1 MKISLLTA
9 LILSTVLGFSQVT
22 IDAESVLGGSENDV
36 AFDLIS
42 TTDGGYLLANYTRS
56 ADNDVSENNGL
67 NDFWIVKTDVNG
79 VIEWETSLGGSLDD
93 LARAAV
99 EVDGNYY
106 VAGFS
111 ASSDGDVG
119 GNYGGQD
126 GWLVKLDAS
135 GNLVWEQNYGGEAAD
150 IILDL
155 LATSDGGLL
164 MIGYTQSTTGDLSG
178 SNGLNDLWTLKLS
191 IDGAIEWS
199 ENFGGTADEFGS
211 AAVEIPGGYIVASTT
226 FSNDIDVSG
235 NHADTT
241 VTSDFWIT
249 RIDDAGALVWQAC
262 YGGVWNDNAEDITIT
277 ADNTVM
283 IAGASKSNDG
293 DVGGHYG
300 ESNKWDTWLVEADA
314 SGVLLQEK
322 NYGGTRNEYPG
333 AIKMDDDGYIVT
345 GTSESGDNDVT
356 VHYGAAGTTDI
367 WLFKTD
373 ASLNLQWQKSLGG
386 TQTDYS
392 EAIIAEGDTTYTLL
406 GYTKSSDT
414 DISFHYGA
422 SGNNDVWFVKI
433 IPGEGDTVIVDD
445 SCDVEITV
453 QPVDIS
459 TCPDTDVTFTVGG
472 TDSVTSYTWVFVL
485 SGATFTTT
493 EPELNFAG
501 VGATFTTE
509 YYVIATGTCGSDTS
523 DFATF
528 TVGSLD
534 APSVSPVLPTSLC
547 GVASVEM
554 STPEIA
560 GYSYQWYYNGTLIP
574 GATEFTY
581 DGTLPGLYYVVVDNG
596 SGCTGTS
603 ANVELTSEGGDALI
617 TLSGPANI
625 CTSGSVTLS
634 TTTGAG
640 YTYQWY
646 KDGAPIAGAT
656 ASSYTATSIGAYY
669 VIVDAGECTNTS
681 LTINVVDES
690 PVAIATASGDLDIC
704 ETGNVTLVCSTTG
717 VGFSYQWLRDEAVI
731 PGAITLSLTA
741 LDTGSYQIVVTNTF
755 GCDDTS
761 DALVVFTSCP
771 DTTVNPG
778 FNNLNQL
785 LGAQLFPNPASI
797 FVQLN
802 MDIPAAL
809 VGSYTCSIFNA
820 TGIVNISNPILLSE
834 GKMNMVIN
842 LEGMA
847 AGLYFVQLQSEF
859 GVATYPLVV
868 E

>member
-1 MKISLLTA
+1 MKISLLSA
-9 LILSTVLGFSQVT
+9 LLLSSGLAFSQVT
-22 IDAESVLGGSENDV
+22 IDTESVLGGSENDV

-42 TTDGGYLLANYTRS
+42 TSDGGYLLANYTRS
-56 ADNDVSENNGL
+56 TDNDVSENNGL
-67 NDFWIVKTDVNG
+67 NDFWIVKTDING

-106 VAGFS
+106 IAGFS

-135 GNLVWEQNYGGEAAD
+135 GNLVWEQNYGGEEAD
-150 IILDL
+150 IILDM

-164 MIGYTQSTTGDLSG
+164 LIGYSKSLTGDLAG
-178 SNGLNDLWTLKLS
+178 NNGLNDLWALKLS

-199 ENFGGTADEFGS
+199 ENFGGSADEFGS
-211 AAVEIPGGYIVASTT
+211 AAAEIPGGYIVASTT

-241 VTSDFWIT
+241 ATSDYWIT
-249 RIDDAGALVWQAC
+249 RIDDSGALIWQAC
-262 YGGVWNDNAEDITIT
+262 YGGVWNDNAEDIVIT
-277 ADNTVM
+277 ATNTVM
-283 IAGASKSNDG
+283 IAGASKSGDG
-293 DVGGHYG
+293 DVTAHYG

-314 SGVLLQEK
+314 AGVLLQQK
-322 NYGGTRNEYPG
+322 NFGGTRNEYPG
-333 AIKMDDDGYIVT
+333 AIKMDDDNGFVVT
-345 GTSESGDNDVT
+345 GTSESSDNDVT

-367 WLFKTD
+367 WIFKTD
-373 ASLNLQWQKSLGG
+373 ADLNLQWQKSLGG

-392 EAIIAEGDTTYTLL
+392 EAIIAEGDTTYTML

-414 DISFHYGA
+414 DVSFHYGA
-422 SGNNDVWFVKI
+422 SGNNDAWFVKI
-433 IPGEGDTVIVDD
+433 IPGEGDTVIVTD
-445 SCDVEITV
+445 SCTLITE
-453 QPVDIS
+453 QPIDIS

-493 EPELNFAG
+493 EPLLNFAG

-509 YYVIATGTCGSDTS
+509 YYVIATATCGNDTS

-528 TVGSLD
+528 TVGDL
-534 APSVSPVLPTSLC
+534 APPSVSPVLPTSLC

-574 GATEFTY
+574 GATDFTY

-596 SGCTGTS
+596 TGCTGTS

-625 CTSGSVTLS
+625 CTAGSVTLS

-646 KDGAPIAGAT
+646 KDGAAIAGAT
-656 ASSYTATSIGAYY
+656 SSSYVATTVGAYY

-681 LTINVVDES
+681 LTINVIDES
-690 PVAIATASGDLDIC
+690 PVAVATASGDLDIC

-717 VGFSYQWLRDEAVI
+717 VGFSYQWLKDETAILGAV
-731 PGAITLSLTA
+731 TLSLTA
-741 LDTGSYQIVVTNTF
+741 LDTGSYQVVVSNTF

-761 DALVVFTSCP
+761 DVLLVFTSCP
-771 DTTVNPG
+771 DTVVNPG

-785 LGAQLFPNPASI
+785 LGAQLFPNPASSS
-797 FVQLN
+797 VQLTVEV
-802 MDIPAAL
+802 PASL
-809 VGSYTCSIFNA
+809 TGNYTWSILNA
-820 TGIVNISNPILLSE
+820 TGSVCNTKQLVLGE
-834 GKMNMVIN
+834 GKLNTTLS
-842 LEGMA
+842 LEDLS
-847 AGLYFVQLQSEF
+847 AGLYFVQLRSEH
-859 GVATYPLVV
+859 GIAMYPLVV

>member
-1 MKISLLTA
+1 MKISLLSA
-9 LILSTVLGFSQVT
+9 LLLSSGLAFSQVT
-22 IDAESVLGGSENDV
+22 IDTESVLGGSENDV

-42 TTDGGYLLANYTRS
+42 TSDGGYLLANYTRS
-56 ADNDVSENNGL
+56 TDNDVSENNGL
-67 NDFWIVKTDVNG
+67 NDFWIVKTDING

-106 VAGFS
+106 IAGFS

-135 GNLVWEQNYGGEAAD
+135 GNLVWEQNYGGEEAD

-164 MIGYTQSTTGDLSG
+164 LIGYSKSLTGDLAG
-178 SNGLNDLWTLKLS
+178 NNGLNDLWALKLS

-199 ENFGGTADEFGS
+199 ENFGGSADEFGS
-211 AAVEIPGGYIVASTT
+211 AAAEIPGGYIVASTT

-241 VTSDFWIT
+241 ATSDYWIT
-249 RIDDAGALVWQAC
+249 RIDDSGALIWQAC
-262 YGGVWNDNAEDITIT
+262 YGGVWNDNAEDIVIT
-277 ADNTVM
+277 ATNTVM
-283 IAGASKSNDG
+283 IAGASKSADG
-293 DVGGHYG
+293 DVSAHYG

-314 SGVLLQEK
+314 DGVLLQQK
-322 NYGGTRNEYPG
+322 NFGGTRNEYPG
-333 AIKMDDDGYIVT
+333 AIKMDDDNGFIVT
-345 GTSESGDNDVT
+345 GTSESDDNDVT
-356 VHYGAAGTTDI
+356 VHYGTGGITDI
-367 WLFKTD
+367 WVFKTD
-373 ASLNLQWQKSLGG
+373 VDLNLEWQKSFGG
-386 TQTDYS
+386 TQSDYS
-392 EAIIAEGDTTYTLL
+392 EAIIAEGDTTYTML

-414 DISFHYGA
+414 DVSFHYGA
-422 SGNNDVWFVKI
+422 SGNNDAWFVKI
-433 IPGEGDTVIVDD
+433 IPGEGDTVIVTD
-445 SCDVEITV
+445 SCTLITE
-453 QPVDIS
+453 QPIDIS
-459 TCPDTDVTFTVGG
+459 TCPDTDVTFTVDG

-493 EPELNFAG
+493 EPLLNFAG

-509 YYVIATGTCGSDTS
+509 YYVIATATCGNDTS

-528 TVGSLD
+528 TVGDL
-534 APSVSPVLPTSLC
+534 APPSVSPVLPTSLC

-560 GYSYQWYYNGTLIP
+560 GYSYQWYYNGSLIP
-574 GATEFTY
+574 GATDFTY

-596 SGCTGTS
+596 TGCTGTS

-625 CTSGSVTLS
+625 CTAGSVTLS

-646 KDGAPIAGAT
+646 KDGAAIAGAT
-656 ASSYTATSIGAYY
+656 SSSYVATTVGAYY

-681 LTINVVDES
+681 LTINVIDES
-690 PVAIATASGDLDIC
+690 PVAVATASGDLDIC

-717 VGFSYQWLRDEAVI
+717 VGFSYQWLKDETAILGAV
-731 PGAITLSLTA
+731 TLSLTA
-741 LDTGSYQIVVTNTF
+741 LDTGSYQVVVSNTF

-761 DALVVFTSCP
+761 DVLLVFTSCP
-771 DTTVNPG
+771 DTVVNPG

-785 LGAQLFPNPASI
+785 LGAQLFPNPASSS
-797 FVQLN
+797 VQLTVEV
-802 MDIPAAL
+802 PASL
-809 VGSYTCSIFNA
+809 TGNYTWSILNA
-820 TGIVNISNPILLSE
+820 TGSVCSTKQLVLGE
-834 GKMNMVIN
+834 GKLNTTLS
-842 LEGMA
+842 LEDLS
-847 AGLYFVQLQSEF
+847 AGLYFVQLRSEH
-859 GVATYPLVV
+859 GIAMYPLVV